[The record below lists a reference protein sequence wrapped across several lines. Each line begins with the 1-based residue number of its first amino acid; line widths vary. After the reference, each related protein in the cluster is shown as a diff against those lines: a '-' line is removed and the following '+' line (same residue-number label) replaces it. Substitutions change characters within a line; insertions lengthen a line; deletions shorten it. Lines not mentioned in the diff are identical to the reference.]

1 MITMTSN
8 DNQQY
13 LTVDMFNSKM
23 ETFMTQIRLEN
34 EKLRGELKT
43 EIQAVHTQVQV
54 NTARIDMLQ
63 HTFYWGFA
71 IMTVVIAV
79 VAVFVPYFLRERK
92 DREQEEKQ
100 TGLTEEKVQSMIA
113 QALHS
118 FKTAGKL

>member
-1 MITMTSN
+1 MTSN

-79 VAVFVPYFLRERK
+79 VAVFVPYFFREHK
-92 DREQEEKQ
+92 EKEQEQKQ
-100 TGLTEEKVQSMIA
+100 PGLTEERVQDMIA